1 MHTNFSH
8 LMLNLHATL
17 KAVDMQIQS
26 NTDGSRCAYIYK
38 MNMYFTY
45 IYIYIYKYININI
58 HVYIYIWVVTGIHR
72 DNLQRMESH
81 IMCIY
86 IYI

>member
-38 MNMYFTY
+38 KNMYFTY
-45 IYIYIYKYININI
+45 IYIYIQVYKHKYTRLYI
-58 HVYIYIWVVTGIHR
+58 HMGSDGHPPR
-72 DNLQRMESH
+72 
-81 IMCIY
+81 
-86 IYI
+86 